1 MYRVVPLLIPYV
13 MTSLSFMLIIYSDKT
28 ANTLLR
34 IIIKIIAFSLPVFLF
49 INNLID
55 ILSSYFLLL
64 AVPVSIITSIYTSWY
79 SNHKYKSTRLEILI
93 DLFNLSVIY
102 TFVSPNLLGFIVL
115 WTISEVL
122 GFLLVIFEGNPGAF
136 HAGYRFFF
144 LKATT
149 FELSAFTL
157 IAILSTKA
165 SIDSILL
172 SSFNE
177 LPSIMVSPLY
187 AILLIIGYITTAA
200 LVPLHFWLPQA
211 HSTAPAPASAIL
223 SGVTI
228 KMGFYALLRINDIVT
243 FEPWVKYML
252 FIMGSITCIYG
263 FLVLLDQQDYKRML
277 AYSTI
282 GNSGLITIL
291 LSMYLLE
298 PSNVY
303 MYLALLANIYAHG
316 LYKVSLFL
324 NAGTVEAVTHTRL
337 MNKVKG
343 LVAYVPI
350 SSLASLFSVLSV
362 IGIPPTIGFI
372 AKLLSII
379 GVLQYGLSYLSIIV
393 LLLIGYSIL
402 VSLIYGVK
410 ILRIHWETDDNISN
424 NYSKLGNLPQFTE
437 ITVAILSIAYG
448 YVIPVLAYTDIVFML
463 TLVNLFSLLIIVV
476 LVYTFYFNIRLRIMK
491 RGVTRIAWRC

>member
-1 MYRVVPLLIPYV
+1 MLTPYLLALLSFILV
-13 MTSLSFMLIIYSDKT
+13 SCCSKTTSL
-28 ANTLLR
+28 LLR
-34 IIIKIIAFSLPVFLF
+34 AIIKVIAFSLPIAL
-49 INNLID
+49 LIGGAVD
-55 ILSSYFLLL
+55 NLSSYFLLL
-64 AVPVSIITSIYTSWY
+64 VVPVSIITSIYASWY
-79 SNHKYKSTRLEILI
+79 SNHKYSSTRLEILI
-93 DLFNLSVIY
+93 DLFNVSIIY
-102 TFVSPNLLGFIVL
+102 TFASPNLLGFITL

-122 GFLLVIFEGNPGAF
+122 GFLLVAFEGGPDAF
-136 HAGYRFFF
+136 RAGYRFFF
-144 LKATT
+144 LKAAT
-149 FELSAFTL
+149 FELSALTL
-157 IAILSTKA
+157 VAILSTKA
-165 SIDSILL
+165 GIDSILL
-172 SSFNE
+172 SSFRE
-177 LPSIMVSPLY
+177 LPSIIVSPFY
-187 AILLIIGYITTAA
+187 MVLLIIGYITTAA
-200 LVPLHFWLPQA
+200 LVPLHFWLPHA

-223 SGVTI
+223 SGITV
-228 KMGFYALLRINDIVT
+228 KMGFYALLRINDIVI

-252 FIMGSITCIYG
+252 FIMGGITCVYG
-263 FLVLLDQQDYKRML
+263 FLLLLGQQDYKRML

-316 LYKVSLFL
+316 LYKASLFL
-324 NAGTVEAVTHTRL
+324 NAGTVEAVAHTRL
-337 MNKVKG
+337 MSKVNG

-379 GVLQYGLSYLSIIV
+379 GVLQYGLNYLSIVV

-410 ILRIHWETDDNISN
+410 ILRIHWETDEKIDK
-424 NYSKLGNLPQFTE
+424 NYSKLGNLPQFVE
-437 ITVAILSIAYG
+437 IAVAILSIAYG
-448 YVIPVLAYTDIVFML
+448 YVIPVLAYTDIVFVL
-463 TLVNLFSLLIIVV
+463 TLVNLFSLLIIFV

-491 RGVTRIAWRC
+491 RGVTRVAWRC